1 MTLPS
6 SSQWEIE
13 RYKELLPR
21 LESEGFDF
29 SQEWICDYVVR
40 EAGRLE
46 GIHWSGVASLFVE
59 LCQMEIH
66 EPLFRV
72 LVSDTVSGDY
82 FRQVSPLLE
91 AGEDFL
97 LESARGSDR
106 LLVVA

>member
-1 MTLPS
+1 MTLPT

-21 LESEGFDF
+21 LESEEFDF

-40 EAGRLE
+40 EAGKLE
-46 GIHWSGVASLFVE
+46 GIHWSGVASLCVE

-72 LVSDTVSGDY
+72 LLSDTVSGSY
-82 FRQVSPLLE
+82 FRRVSPLLE

-97 LESARGSDR
+97 MELMRGNDG